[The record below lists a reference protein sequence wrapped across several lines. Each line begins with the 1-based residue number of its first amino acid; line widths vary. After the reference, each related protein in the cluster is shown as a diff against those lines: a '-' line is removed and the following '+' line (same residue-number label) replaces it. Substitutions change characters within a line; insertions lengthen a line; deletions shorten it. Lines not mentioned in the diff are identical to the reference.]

1 MTQEA
6 FEKAKAILARI
17 AELEKKGEKIPDVK
31 SVRISVSY
39 NGVSF
44 VDASTTLSQEVIDEY
59 KNTIADD
66 CNKTNSGIKETISN
80 LYSEFFSL

>member
-59 KNTIADD
+59 KNTIAED
-66 CNKTNSGIKETISN
+66 CNKNNSGIKETISN
-80 LYSEFFSL
+80 LYREFFSL

>member
-31 SVRISVSY
+31 LVKISVSY

-44 VDASTTLSQEVIDEY
+44 VDASTILSQEVIDEY
-59 KNTIADD
+59 KYTIAED
-66 CNKTNSGIKETISN
+66 CNKNNSGIKETISN
-80 LYSEFFSL
+80 LYREFFSL

>member
-31 SVRISVSY
+31 SVRVSVSY

-44 VDASTTLSQEVIDEY
+44 VDASTILTQEAIDQY
-59 KNTIADD
+59 KSNIADD
-66 CNKTNSGIKETISN
+66 CNKTNSAIKETISN